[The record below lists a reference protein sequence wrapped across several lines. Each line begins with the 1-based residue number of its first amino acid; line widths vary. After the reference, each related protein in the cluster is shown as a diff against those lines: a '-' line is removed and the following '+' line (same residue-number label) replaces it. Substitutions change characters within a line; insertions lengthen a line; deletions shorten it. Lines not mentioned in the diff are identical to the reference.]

1 MVSLIADRSI
11 IVKIGANVQ
20 GLVNGLK
27 TADKAAQDW
36 GNKTLDYVEKNSA
49 SLNHLAGNL
58 GIVGAGLTGLAVLA
72 VKTFADFDAAMS
84 SVQASTMETAGNM
97 DLLRQAAIDAG
108 SRTVY
113 SATEAA
119 GAIEELAKAGVSTAD
134 ILGGGLD
141 GALDLAASGAIDVG
155 DAAEIA
161 ATAMT
166 QFGLKGSDVT
176 HIADLLAA
184 GAGKA
189 QGGVGDLGAALQ
201 QAGLVAN
208 QTGLSIEETTA
219 GLTAFASA
227 GLTGSDAGTS
237 FKSMLQRLTPQSKEA
252 ETLMKQL
259 GISAYDAQGNFIGL
273 SEFAGNLQTSLRNLT
288 PEQRNAALATI
299 FGSDAVRAANVLYE
313 QGAEGIDQ
321 WTAAVDDQGYASEQ
335 AAIRMDNLK
344 GDLEGLSGSFETALI
359 GLGEGANGPLRSLV
373 QSLDGAV
380 DSFNGMSDGA
390 KNAVLWTVG
399 GAGLFTLGLAGA
411 IKMTTAL
418 GDTVSALKNIGV
430 LSEAGAGRIGALATG
445 AAKIAGVAAGLAAA
459 AVAAGKLVDA
469 MNGANIGTVE
479 QFADALGRLQQNG
492 DLSDVNQYIR
502 DASRAV
508 DGMGQ
513 NVSDVDDLGDAFDR
527 VFNKSAT
534 DNVNDWTASLFGAST
549 AGTRLSETFENID
562 EALSGMVSSG
572 NTQEA
577 FLAFREIK
585 NELLDQGATMDE
597 VRAAFPGYTDA
608 LLQAAAAADESTPAQ
623 NEYNAAM
630 DEGGASAEQY
640 AAALDEAREAQR
652 KQTDALLGARDA
664 QREFE
669 SAIDDAAEAVAEN
682 GATLDITTE
691 KGRANQEALDGIA
704 SSGLA
709 AADAMREN
717 GATQGELQAQVQA
730 TRDRFIEAAGAFGM
744 SKDEA
749 EALADQLGL
758 IPENV
763 NTLVNVDTG
772 AATTEISNWLSRW
785 EGTTLNIRTNLS
797 TGGANAQIQDL
808 QRRAGI
814 PVQYA
819 VGGAVLGPG
828 SGTSDS
834 IPARLSNGEH
844 VLTASDVRKMGGH
857 AAVYAMRAAVQSGR
871 GYAGGGEVR
880 QYVAPAVYQL
890 PSMSSA
896 AAASGPSFRVD
907 NITAADPREA
917 VKEFTA
923 WTRQQMAGVVI
934 P

>member
-1 MVSLIADRSI
+1 MSPIADRSI
-11 IVKIGANVQ
+11 VVKIGANVQ

-119 GAIEELAKAGVSTAD
+119 GAIEELAKAGVSTTD

-141 GALDLAASGAIDVG
+141 GALDLAASGAIAVG

-227 GLTGSDAGTS
+227 GLIGSDAGTS

-252 ETLMKQL
+252 ENLMKEL
-259 GISAYDAQGNFIGL
+259 GISAYDAGGNFIGL
-273 SEFAGNLQTSLRNLT
+273 SQFAGNLQDSLKSLT
-288 PEQRNAALATI
+288 PEQRNSALATI

-313 QGAEGIDQ
+313 QGAAGIDE
-321 WTAAVDDQGYASEQ
+321 WTAAVNDQGYAAEQ

-344 GDLEGLSGSFETALI
+344 GDIEGLSGSFETALI
-359 GLGEGANGPLRSLV
+359 NLGEGANGPLRSLV
-373 QSLDGAV
+373 QALDGAV

-390 KNAVLWTVG
+390 QSAVLWTVG

-418 GDTVSALKNIGV
+418 GETVSALKNIGV

-469 MNGANIGTVE
+469 LNNAKVASIDD
-479 QFADALGRLQQNG
+479 FSDALVRLGETKDLGDINTFLEDAGRSVNG
-492 DLSDVNQYIR
+492 I
-502 DASRAV
+502 
-508 DGMGQ
+508 GK
-513 NVSDVDDLGDAFDR
+513 NVSGVEDLGDAVERAFS
-527 VFNKSAT
+527 KSNS
-534 DNVNDWTASLFGAST
+534 DKVNDFVAELFGAST
-549 AGTRLSETFENID
+549 AGTRLEESFANID
-562 EALSGMVSSG
+562 EALAGLVEGG

-585 NELLDQGATMDE
+585 NEMLAQGKTMDE

-608 LLQAAAAADESTPAQ
+608 LLAAADGANEATPAQ
-623 NEYNAAM
+623 NAYNEAM
-630 DEGGASAEQY
+630 DNGGASVEQY
-640 AAALDEAREAQR
+640 QEALDEARQAQL
-652 KQTDALLGARDA
+652 DLMDVVLSARDA
-664 QREFE
+664 QRGFE
-669 SAIDDAAEAVAEN
+669 AAIDDASAALADN

-691 KGRANQEALDGIA
+691 KGRANQAALDAIA
-704 SSGLA
+704 SSGIKA
-709 AADAMREN
+709 TEAMREN

-730 TRDRFIEAAGAFGM
+730 TRDRFIEAATAFGM
-744 SKDEA
+744 SSDEA
-749 EALADQLGL
+749 AALADQLNL
-758 IPENV
+758 IPANV
-763 NTLVNVDTG
+763 TPTVAINDQASPVLDSLWSKFERLDGRTITTNV
-772 AATTEISNWLSRW
+772 
-785 EGTTLNIRTNLS
+785 RTNETTVF
-797 TGGANAQIQDL
+797 TGVGNTIA
-808 QRRAGI
+808 RAG
-814 PVQYA
+814 
-819 VGGAVLGPG
+819 GGAVFGPG
-828 SGTSDS
+828 TSTSDS

-844 VLTASDVRKMGGH
+844 VLTASDVRKLGGH
-857 AAVYAMRAAVQSGR
+857 GAVYALRASVQSGR

-880 QYVAPAVYQL
+880 QYVAPPMYQQ
-890 PSMSSA
+890 PTSPGGA
-896 AAASGPSFRVD
+896 IARSGDWFPNATIV
-907 NITAADPREA
+907 AADPSAAR
-917 VKEFTA
+917 KELSA
-923 WTRQQMAGVVI
+923 GLRLAMAGEAL
-934 P
+934 

>member
-1 MVSLIADRSI
+1 METIADRSI
-11 IVKIGANVQ
+11 TVKIGASVQ
-20 GLVNGLK
+20 GLLAGLK

-36 GNKTLDYVEKNSA
+36 GNKTLGYVEKNAA

-189 QGGVGDLGAALQ
+189 QGGVGDLGMALQ

-259 GISAYDAQGNFIGL
+259 GISAYDAGGNFIGL
-273 SEFAGNLQTSLRNLT
+273 SEFAGNLQASLKNLT
-288 PEQRNAALATI
+288 PEQRNSALATI

-313 QGAEGIDQ
+313 QGAAGIDE
-321 WTAAVDDQGYASEQ
+321 WTAAVNDQGYAAEQ

-344 GDLEGLSGSFETALI
+344 GDIEGLSGSFETALI
-359 GLGEGANGPLRSLV
+359 NLGEGANGPLRSLV
-373 QSLDGAV
+373 QALDGAV
-380 DSFNGMSDGA
+380 DSFNGLSDGA
-390 KNAVLWTVG
+390 QSAALWTIG

-430 LSEAGAGRIGALATG
+430 LSEAGAGRIGALAAG

-469 MNGANIGTVE
+469 MNGAKVGTVE
-479 QFADALGRLQQNG
+479 QFADALGRLGETG
-492 DLSDVNQYIR
+492 DLADLNQYIR

-508 DGMGQ
+508 DGLGQ
-513 NVSDVDDLGDAFDR
+513 NVSGIEDLGDAIDR
-527 VFNKSAT
+527 AFNKSAS
-534 DNVNDWTASLFGAST
+534 DNVNDWVASLFGAST
-549 AGTRLSETFENID
+549 AGTRLADTFDNID
-562 EALSGMVSSG
+562 EALAGMVSSG
-572 NTQEA
+572 NTQAA
-577 FLAFREIK
+577 FLSFREIRD
-585 NELLDQGATMDE
+585 EMLAQGKTMDE

-608 LLQAAAAADESTPAQ
+608 LLQAASGANEAAPAQ
-623 NEYNAAM
+623 QAYNDAM
-630 DEGGASAEQY
+630 ADGGASATQY
-640 AAALDEAREAQR
+640 ADALEEAIEAQR
-652 KQTDALLGARDA
+652 EQTDALLTARDA
-664 QREFE
+664 QRGFE
-669 SAIDDAAEAVAEN
+669 AAIDDASAALTEN

-691 KGRANQEALDGIA
+691 KGRENQAALDAIAESGIKA
-704 SSGLA
+704 T
-709 AADAMREN
+709 DAMREN
-717 GATQGELQAQVQA
+717 GATQGELQGQMQT
-730 TRDRFIEAAGAFGM
+730 TRDRFIAAAEAFGM
-744 SKDEA
+744 SADEA
-749 EALADQLGL
+749 AALADQMNL
-758 IPENV
+758 IPDAVTPTVALNDQASAGLDNIWTKITRLPDRTVTV
-763 NTLVNVDTG
+763 NLKTNE
-772 AATTEISNWLSRW
+772 TTV
-785 EGTTLNIRTNLS
+785 S
-797 TGGANAQIQDL
+797 TGVGNMVGKAS
-808 QRRAGI
+808 
-814 PVQYA
+814 
-819 VGGAVLGPG
+819 GGAVFGPG

-880 QYVAPAVYQL
+880 QYVAPPVYQQPL
-890 PSMSSA
+890 AGGSGSGRSISMFQGA
-896 AAASGPSFRVD
+896 NVMV
-907 NITAADPREA
+907 ADMAEFK
-917 VKEFTA
+917 KEVRSEVALGFV
-923 WTRQQMAGVVI
+923 GV
-934 P
+934 PG

>member
-1 MVSLIADRSI
+1 METIADRSI
-11 IVKIGANVQ
+11 TVKIGASVQ
-20 GLVNGLK
+20 GLLAGLK

-36 GNKTLDYVEKNSA
+36 GNKTLAYVEKNSA

-259 GISAYDAQGNFIGL
+259 GISAYDAGGNFIGL
-273 SEFAGNLQTSLRNLT
+273 SEFAGNLQSSLKALT

-313 QGAEGIDQ
+313 QGAAGIDE
-321 WTAAVDDQGYASEQ
+321 WTAAVNDQGYAAEQ

-344 GDLEGLSGSFETALI
+344 GDIEGLSGSFETALI
-359 GLGEGANGPLRSLV
+359 NLGEGANGPLRSLV
-373 QSLDGAV
+373 QALDGAV
-380 DSFNGMSDGA
+380 DSFNGLSDGA
-390 KNAVLWTVG
+390 QSAVLWTIG

-430 LSEAGAGRIGALATG
+430 LSEAGAGRIGALAAG

-469 MNGANIGTVE
+469 MNGAKVGTVE
-479 QFADALGRLQQNG
+479 QFADALGRLGETG
-492 DLSDVNQYIR
+492 DLADLNQYIR

-508 DGMGQ
+508 DGLGQ
-513 NVSDVDDLGDAFDR
+513 NVSDIEDLGDAIDR
-527 VFNKSAT
+527 AFNKSAS
-534 DNVNDWTASLFGAST
+534 DNVNDWVASLFGAST
-549 AGTRLSETFENID
+549 AGTRLADTFDNID
-562 EALSGMVSSG
+562 EALAGMVSSG
-572 NTQEA
+572 NTQAA
-577 FLAFREIK
+577 FLSFREIRD
-585 NELLDQGATMDE
+585 EMLAQGKTMDE

-608 LLQAAAAADESTPAQ
+608 LLQAASGANEAAPAQ
-623 NEYNAAM
+623 QAYNDAM
-630 DEGGASAEQY
+630 ADGGASATQY
-640 AAALDEAREAQR
+640 ADALEEAIEAQR
-652 KQTDALLGARDA
+652 EQTDALLTARDA
-664 QREFE
+664 QRGFE
-669 SAIDDAAEAVAEN
+669 AAIDDASAALTEN

-691 KGRANQEALDGIA
+691 KGRENQAALDAIAESGIKA
-704 SSGLA
+704 T
-709 AADAMREN
+709 DAMREN
-717 GATQGELQAQVQA
+717 GATQGELQGQMQT
-730 TRDRFIEAAGAFGM
+730 TRDRFIAAAQAFGM
-744 SKDEA
+744 SADEA
-749 EALADQLGL
+749 AALADQMNL
-758 IPENV
+758 IPDAVTPTVALNDQASAGLDNIWTKITRLPDRTVTV
-763 NTLVNVDTG
+763 NLKTNE
-772 AATTEISNWLSRW
+772 TTV
-785 EGTTLNIRTNLS
+785 S
-797 TGGANAQIQDL
+797 TGVGNMVGKAS
-808 QRRAGI
+808 
-814 PVQYA
+814 
-819 VGGAVLGPG
+819 GGAVFGPG
-828 SGTSDS
+828 TGTSDS

-857 AAVYAMRAAVQSGR
+857 AAVYAMRAAVQAGR

-880 QYVAPAVYQL
+880 QYVAPAVYQQ
-890 PSMSSA
+890 PS
-896 AAASGPSFRVD
+896 SGGGGSWAGNTFFPNATIV
-907 NITAADPREA
+907 AADTQGA
-917 VKEFTA
+917 VKE
-923 WTRQQMAGVVI
+923 TRAMFRQEMAGVVI

>member
-1 MVSLIADRSI
+1 MSPIADRSI
-11 IVKIGANVQ
+11 VVKIGANVQ

-36 GNKTLDYVEKNSA
+36 GNRTLDYVEKNAA

-97 DLLRQAAIDAG
+97 ELLRDAAIDAG

-141 GALDLAASGAIDVG
+141 GALDLAASGAIAVG

-227 GLTGSDAGTS
+227 GLIGSDAGTS

-252 ETLMKQL
+252 ENLMKEL
-259 GISAYDAQGNFIGL
+259 GISAYDAGGNFIGL
-273 SEFAGNLQTSLRNLT
+273 SEFAGNLQDSLKSLT

-313 QGAEGIDQ
+313 QGAAGIDE
-321 WTAAVDDQGYASEQ
+321 WTAAVNDQGYAAEQ

-344 GDLEGLSGSFETALI
+344 GDIEGLSGSFETALI

-373 QSLDGAV
+373 QGLDGAV

-418 GDTVSALKNIGV
+418 GETVGALKSIGV
-430 LSEAGAGRIGALATG
+430 LSEAGAGRIGALAAG

-469 MNGANIGTVE
+469 LNNAKVASIDD
-479 QFADALGRLQQNG
+479 FADALVRLGETG
-492 DLSDVNQYIR
+492 DLGDINTFLR
-502 DASRAV
+502 DAGRAV
-508 DGMGQ
+508 NGIGK
-513 NVSDVDDLGDAFDR
+513 NVSGIEDLGDAVERAFS
-527 VFNKSAT
+527 KSNS
-534 DNVNDWTASLFGAST
+534 DKVNDFVAELFGAST
-549 AGTRLSETFENID
+549 AGTRLEESFANID
-562 EALSGMVSSG
+562 EALAGLVEGG

-585 NELLDQGATMDE
+585 NEMLAQGKSMDE
-597 VRAAFPGYTDA
+597 VRAAFPEYTDA
-608 LLQAAAAADESTPAQ
+608 LLTAAGAANEATPAQ
-623 NEYNAAM
+623 NAYNDAM
-630 DEGGASAEQY
+630 ANGGASAQQY
-640 AAALDEAREAQR
+640 EEALDEARQAQL
-652 KQTDALLGARDA
+652 DLMDVVLSARDA
-664 QREFE
+664 QRGFE
-669 SAIDDAAEAVAEN
+669 AAIDDASAALADN

-691 KGRANQEALDGIA
+691 KGRENQAALDAIA
-704 SSGLA
+704 SSGTKA
-709 AADAMREN
+709 TEAMREN
-717 GATQGELQAQVQA
+717 GATQGELQAQVQS
-730 TRDRFIEAAGAFGM
+730 TRDRFIEAATAFGM
-744 SKDEA
+744 SADEA
-749 EALADQLGL
+749 AALADQMGL
-758 IPENV
+758 IPANV
-763 NTLVNVDTG
+763 TSTVAINDQASGVLDSLWTKFDRLDGRTITTNV
-772 AATTEISNWLSRW
+772 
-785 EGTTLNIRTNLS
+785 RTNEQTFS
-797 TGGANAQIQDL
+797 TGVANPRGL
-808 QRRAGI
+808 
-814 PVQYA
+814 A
-819 VGGAVLGPG
+819 VGGAVFGPG
-828 SGTSDS
+828 TGTSDS
-834 IPARLSNGEH
+834 VPARLSNGEH

-857 AAVYAMRAAVQSGR
+857 GAVYAMRSAVQSGR

-880 QYVAPAVYQL
+880 QYVAPPVYQQ
-890 PSMSSA
+890 PSSVGGGVARPISMFQGANVMVADMSE
-896 AAASGPSFRVD
+896 FK
-907 NITAADPREA
+907 
-917 VKEFTA
+917 KEVRSEVALGFV
-923 WTRQQMAGVVI
+923 GV

>member
-1 MVSLIADRSI
+1 MVSPIADRSI
-11 IVKIGANVQ
+11 VVKIGANVQ

-259 GISAYDAQGNFIGL
+259 GISAYDAGGNFIGL
-273 SEFAGNLQTSLRNLT
+273 SEFAGNLQSSLKNLT
-288 PEQRNAALATI
+288 PEQRNSALATI

-313 QGAEGIDQ
+313 QGAAGIDE
-321 WTAAVDDQGYASEQ
+321 WTAAVNDQGYAAEQ

-344 GDLEGLSGSFETALI
+344 GDIEGLSGSFETALI
-359 GLGEGANGPLRSLV
+359 NLGEGANGPLRSLV
-373 QSLDGAV
+373 QALDGAV
-380 DSFNGMSDGA
+380 DSFNGLSDGA
-390 KNAVLWTVG
+390 QSAVLWTIG

-418 GDTVSALKNIGV
+418 GETVSALKNIGV

-445 AAKIAGVAAGLAAA
+445 AAKIAGVAAGIAAA

-469 MNGANIGTVE
+469 MNGAKVGTVE
-479 QFADALGRLQQNG
+479 QFADALGRLGETG
-492 DLSDVNQYIR
+492 DLADLNQYIR
-502 DASRAV
+502 EASRAV
-508 DGMGQ
+508 DGLGQ
-513 NVSDVDDLGDAFDR
+513 NVSGIDDLGDAVDR
-527 VFNKSAT
+527 VFSKSAS
-534 DNVNDWTASLFGAST
+534 DNVNDWVASLFGAST
-549 AGTRLSETFENID
+549 AGTRLADTFDNID
-562 EALSGMVSSG
+562 EALAGMVSSG
-572 NTQEA
+572 NTQAA
-577 FLAFREIK
+577 FLSFREIRD
-585 NELLDQGATMDE
+585 EMLAQGKTMDE

-608 LLQAAAAADESTPAQ
+608 LLQAASGADEAAPAQ
-623 NEYNAAM
+623 QAYNDAM
-630 DEGGASAEQY
+630 ADGGASATQY
-640 AAALDEAREAQR
+640 A
-652 KQTDALLGARDA
+652 DALQEAIDAQNEQTNNLLAARDA
-664 QREFE
+664 QRGYEQ
-669 SAIDDAAEAVAEN
+669 AIDDAAAALAEN
-682 GATLDITTE
+682 GATLDINTE
-691 KGRANQEALDGIA
+691 AGRENQAALDEIVDA
-704 SSGLA
+704 NTRVIDGL
-709 AADAMREN
+709 RTQ
-717 GATQGELQAQVQA
+717 GATQGELQAQVQRSRDDFIAFA
-730 TRDRFIEAAGAFGM
+730 TANGVAADEAA
-744 SKDEA
+744 
-749 EALADQLGL
+749 ALADQMGL
-758 IPENV
+758 IPANV
-763 NTLVNVDTG
+763 TPTVTLVDNASAGLDNLWAKITRLPDRTVTVNLKTNE
-772 AATTEISNWLSRW
+772 TTV
-785 EGTTLNIRTNLS
+785 S
-797 TGGANAQIQDL
+797 TGVGNMVGKAS
-808 QRRAGI
+808 
-814 PVQYA
+814 
-819 VGGAVLGPG
+819 GGAVFGPG

-880 QYVAPAVYQL
+880 QYVAPAVYQQ
-890 PSMSSA
+890 PSSGGGGSSA
-896 AAASGPSFRVD
+896 GNTFFPNATIV
-907 NITAADPREA
+907 AADTQGA
-917 VKEFTA
+917 VKE
-923 WTRQQMAGVVI
+923 TRAMFRQEMAGVVI